1 MRTTTTT
8 PSWFPPQSR
17 HRPYDRRMLRLRMAP
32 NYGTEGF
39 RDAVRGGQE
48 YIKSRGGGGGGGGVG
63 RGSGGGGRND
73 DRDPEQRRTRQR
85 RQQLQ
90 QQEQQQQQQQQQQ
103 QPQPVDAAAAAP
115 RKIPFPKLT
124 PGRER
129 NYRPPHVVSAMLQR
143 QELMRFDE
151 DEDDYGTKDYCDGTS
166 SNEEHCLEN
175 FRDGRESA
183 RYLSVGGPAGGGG
196 GGFAA
201 TTGRAPPAPL
211 PRLSDARANF
221 DDNHYEDD
229 EYDNEDDFDDEY
241 DDKCDD
247 DDGLVGGG
255 GGSEVFREGLKSSA
269 RGGRRSGSDVEAA
282 GDNAR
287 VGGGSPGGGGGIAR
301 LPPSPPTSSS
311 SSSSSS
317 YSSSSSSA
325 VGGGDD
331 DGNVV
336 DGGGEDDPRFTKTTT
351 LVTVGRTGR
360 KSPSSDDTAGGS
372 SMSFRDGKTR
382 MAVYKDGA
390 FRVRPVG
397 DTHVDAT
404 VEEEEEAVVAEE
416 EEEVAEEEEEGWKEE
431 FGNAAR
437 QAIDDLYQQHS
448 RPAPSSLSATT
459 FSLSSS
465 SKKLLSIDPK
475 SIDIVP
481 LSKGKKE
488 EMGEENEKTTEDDHD
503 DVDNHGLSD
512 SPSSAILD
520 ATAAASIASS
530 LGGSGTFV
538 KMFRGSASYIAN
550 HRGTI
555 AVYHIPGELLAWEG
569 FPGLM
574 DDIALTWLLG
584 MKIVL
589 VAGCRHQIDLRLD
602 SKHEEEEYDGDDEG
616 GEGRGDDGDTDDEE
630 GSVEQQ
636 LEQSFGGKVSTLVL

>member
-1 MRTTTTT
+1 
-8 PSWFPPQSR
+8 
-17 HRPYDRRMLRLRMAP
+17 
-32 NYGTEGF
+32 
-39 RDAVRGGQE
+39 
-48 YIKSRGGGGGGGGVG
+48 
-63 RGSGGGGRND
+63 
-73 DRDPEQRRTRQR
+73 
-85 RQQLQ
+85 
-90 QQEQQQQQQQQQQ
+90 
-103 QPQPVDAAAAAP
+103 
-115 RKIPFPKLT
+115 
-124 PGRER
+124 
-129 NYRPPHVVSAMLQR
+129 
-143 QELMRFDE
+143 
-151 DEDDYGTKDYCDGTS
+151 
-166 SNEEHCLEN
+166 
-175 FRDGRESA
+175 
-183 RYLSVGGPAGGGG
+183 
-196 GGFAA
+196 
-201 TTGRAPPAPL
+201 
-211 PRLSDARANF
+211 
-221 DDNHYEDD
+221 
-229 EYDNEDDFDDEY
+229 
-241 DDKCDD
+241 
-247 DDGLVGGG
+247 
-255 GGSEVFREGLKSSA
+255 
-269 RGGRRSGSDVEAA
+269 
-282 GDNAR
+282 
-287 VGGGSPGGGGGIAR
+287 
-301 LPPSPPTSSS
+301 
-311 SSSSSS
+311 
-317 YSSSSSSA
+317 

-416 EEEVAEEEEEGWKEE
+416 EEVVAEEEEEEEEEGWKEE

-520 ATAAASIASS
+520 ATATASIASS

-630 GSVEQQ
+630 GTVEQQ